1 MDLDSELKV
10 NHLFLEQR
18 ECRTCGEVK
27 NLLADFYLSRKDP
40 TKKSSYTYECK
51 DCTKVRIS
59 KSYHNNPDASR
70 NNHLKR
76 LYGIDIEDY
85 NRLLTEQKNCCAVC
99 GTDKPGGKHSSFNV
113 DHCHTT
119 GKVRG
124 LLCKSC
130 NIMIGEA
137 KDNVDILKNAMLYLN
152 EHNK

>member
-59 KSYHNNPDASR
+59 KSYHNNRRNERLGLSKDAF
-70 NNHLKR
+70 
-76 LYGIDIEDY
+76 
-85 NRLLTEQKNCCAVC
+85 LLH
-99 GTDKPGGKHSSFNV
+99 GGK
-113 DHCHTT
+113 
-119 GKVRG
+119 
-124 LLCKSC
+124 LL
-130 NIMIGEA
+130 
-137 KDNVDILKNAMLYLN
+137 
-152 EHNK
+152 